1 MTDIG
6 TAPASAPP
14 EPLPPENFPL
24 AVAAGVGAAIAGAV
38 IWATIT
44 VAAEMKLG
52 IIAVAIGYIVG
63 QAIRATGHG
72 RSQKFGILGAV
83 CGLIGCVA
91 GNLLGYLAFYAQATH
106 ISYMDVA
113 GKLSVPLIERM
124 FTAFFSPM
132 DLIFYAIAV
141 YEGYRFSFHR

>member
-6 TAPASAPP
+6 TAPASAPS

-24 AVAAGVGAAIAGAV
+24 AIAAGIGAAVAGAV
-38 IWATIT
+38 IWAVVT
-44 VAAEMKLG
+44 VVTQMELG
-52 IIAVAIGYIVG
+52 IIAVAIGYVVG

-72 RSQKFGILGAV
+72 RSQMFGILGAV
-83 CGLIGCVA
+83 CGLLGCLA
-91 GNLLGYLAFYAQATH
+91 GNLLSDLAFYAQAMH
-106 ISYMDVA
+106 ITYMDTF
-113 GKLSVPLIERM
+113 GRLSVPLIQGL
-124 FTAFFSPM
+124 FTARFSPM